1 MANTYD
7 RFGFDK
13 DGYNK
18 DGFDRMGYNREGLD
32 REGYDKNGVNKLGI
46 NKLTGY
52 DEEGYDSEGYDRD
65 GYNREG
71 YDKQGFDL
79 EGYNLAGYN
88 REGYDKRGFD
98 IEGYNA
104 AGYDRQGYDKSGY
117 DENGYD
123 KDGYNRSGLDENGFD
138 VDGFDAYGFNQ
149 DGINKNGYDINGRSE
164 DGIDI
169 LGYAEDGFDVD
180 GKSIDGFPKE
190 KFDEEGYHIYT
201 GFNLKGFDRDG
212 FNINGVDRE
221 GYDREGFHCQ
231 TGYNREGF
239 DREGYRSTG
248 YNADGYDR
256 KGYNREGYD
265 RDGYDIDGYDKSG
278 YDRDGYNREGY
289 DKKGYD
295 KNGYDKTGTL
305 EESRRNQDKSGKID
319 KKEDAFEAAFFKKCE
334 RQIKGY
340 YRDQVKKEVM
350 KQYVPTKLEYIDRWG
365 FVHSDTI
372 EPDMERANS
381 EINHRVDLVLSN
393 PYFCHIDYIDNPE
406 LYIGKQAVHG
416 WITDWADERAKLYYQ
431 YQIYIGNKDVELN
444 LVRDI
449 HFSKGKYKGYK
460 DLYYKSSEND
470 KTVVADEHL
479 QQIIQANQDNKAVH
493 DIVES
498 IQQNQYDIISSDKDK
513 SMLVLGCAGSGK
525 TMILMHKVRYMKYND
540 QDLNMKDIMIIS
552 PTDILERESRQLSRL
567 LQVDRV
573 LQFTSARFYLKLCV
587 EMMKKMGTSFE
598 AFVVC
603 DENVVEE
610 EFYQYED
617 LEQIK
622 TDVYMDL
629 SNDTTAKSFINSQ
642 EKKNKDMFSKH
653 IAITG
658 CEITYITKMHNLYA
672 DSIKEIEKA
681 GKRDIQR
688 IIKRINEVVQEQN
701 FLLDLKEFVTYLVEC
716 SVFENNIVKK
726 AVDEDTISQL
736 FYETKKIVKNIDYAE
751 FYRVMHVKKE
761 CINDPVK
768 MIQVVQLYLN
778 EKLDLD
784 GVHKVLHEWSAISE
798 DMAETYIEYISNQ
811 IDRLEKLQKKSEILE
826 YLLDTDTFQNR
837 YQDNNQ
843 MRFDTSF
850 EKMLNLYEGM
860 EEPLQ
865 KIGMTPFEYFSI
877 YEKITRRRRRLSEQK
892 KQPLK
897 RAYLFDALL
906 AELNVDYTLDGEI
919 KIPLSKLF
927 TMTYILQAFAGAIDT
942 EKKYIFIDEFQDF
955 SPNELRLMKSVYP
968 KAVFNLYGDVK
979 QCINSKG
986 ICEIEDI
993 PGEMYEEQPKF
1004 ISENYRNAR
1013 QITEY
1018 IQDVVG
1024 IKMLPVGLN
1033 GVQKTVDFMPNIVI
1047 AMDDRIAVITE
1058 SITDEL
1064 RAILQ
1069 GYDVNYYEETG
1080 EIIRGI
1086 YNILPISLAKGLEFE
1101 KVIVIQQGMT
1111 MNEYYVACT
1120 RAIKELYVVSGEL
1133 AYVNNDSDNG
1143 KQEDFE
1149 VENCTAEKEFIEDSN
1164 EDAFETESQNV
1175 DLHGY
1180 TLFPYQGK
1188 LRKYTHIKNMP
1199 ATHIPIVS
1207 DGKEKMIPVCYLE
1220 ETKCVYIPEGTYKKH
1235 KNELE
1240 TYFSNGNK
1248 DNNKM
1253 QVVVEEKAEKEI
1265 ITMPVHKEEII
1276 EKPKEN
1282 RPKRDLVTF
1291 IFDDTRT
1298 VDLMDKFEGLS
1309 GEKPYERLIIKR
1321 ALSIRVGTKF
1331 EFVDLVLERSRNRDY
1346 QGNITFTEFKKGNI
1360 VDLKRYVQ
1368 SQFSEDDVARCLE
1381 TGDIKLFRKPYLLRA
1396 QNSRNRSGYG
1406 WEWDWSNPYSP
1417 SVMEGTFYGETTSY
1431 VFVGAYI
1438 RK

>member
-1 MANTYD
+1 M
-7 RFGFDK
+7 
-13 DGYNK
+13 
-18 DGFDRMGYNREGLD
+18 
-32 REGYDKNGVNKLGI
+32 
-46 NKLTGY
+46 
-52 DEEGYDSEGYDRD
+52 
-65 GYNREG
+65 
-71 YDKQGFDL
+71 
-79 EGYNLAGYN
+79 
-88 REGYDKRGFD
+88 
-98 IEGYNA
+98 
-104 AGYDRQGYDKSGY
+104 
-117 DENGYD
+117 
-123 KDGYNRSGLDENGFD
+123 
-138 VDGFDAYGFNQ
+138 
-149 DGINKNGYDINGRSE
+149 
-164 DGIDI
+164 
-169 LGYAEDGFDVD
+169 
-180 GKSIDGFPKE
+180 
-190 KFDEEGYHIYT
+190 
-201 GFNLKGFDRDG
+201 
-212 FNINGVDRE
+212 
-221 GYDREGFHCQ
+221 
-231 TGYNREGF
+231 
-239 DREGYRSTG
+239 
-248 YNADGYDR
+248 
-256 KGYNREGYD
+256 
-265 RDGYDIDGYDKSG
+265 
-278 YDRDGYNREGY
+278 
-289 DKKGYD
+289 
-295 KNGYDKTGTL
+295 
-305 EESRRNQDKSGKID
+305 
-319 KKEDAFEAAFFKKCE
+319 
-334 RQIKGY
+334 
-340 YRDQVKKEVM
+340 
-350 KQYVPTKLEYIDRWG
+350 
-365 FVHSDTI
+365 
-372 EPDMERANS
+372 
-381 EINHRVDLVLSN
+381 
-393 PYFCHIDYIDNPE
+393 
-406 LYIGKQAVHG
+406 
-416 WITDWADERAKLYYQ
+416 
-431 YQIYIGNKDVELN
+431 
-444 LVRDI
+444 
-449 HFSKGKYKGYK
+449 
-460 DLYYKSSEND
+460 
-470 KTVVADEHL
+470 
-479 QQIIQANQDNKAVH
+479 
-493 DIVES
+493 
-498 IQQNQYDIISSDKDK
+498 
-513 SMLVLGCAGSGK
+513 
-525 TMILMHKVRYMKYND
+525 
-540 QDLNMKDIMIIS
+540 
-552 PTDILERESRQLSRL
+552 
-567 LQVDRV
+567 
-573 LQFTSARFYLKLCV
+573 
-587 EMMKKMGTSFE
+587 
-598 AFVVC
+598 
-603 DENVVEE
+603 
-610 EFYQYED
+610 
-617 LEQIK
+617 
-622 TDVYMDL
+622 
-629 SNDTTAKSFINSQ
+629 
-642 EKKNKDMFSKH
+642 
-653 IAITG
+653 
-658 CEITYITKMHNLYA
+658 
-672 DSIKEIEKA
+672 
-681 GKRDIQR
+681 
-688 IIKRINEVVQEQN
+688 
-701 FLLDLKEFVTYLVEC
+701 
-716 SVFENNIVKK
+716 
-726 AVDEDTISQL
+726 
-736 FYETKKIVKNIDYAE
+736 
-751 FYRVMHVKKE
+751 
-761 CINDPVK
+761 
-768 MIQVVQLYLN
+768 
-778 EKLDLD
+778 
-784 GVHKVLHEWSAISE
+784 
-798 DMAETYIEYISNQ
+798 
-811 IDRLEKLQKKSEILE
+811 
-826 YLLDTDTFQNR
+826 
-837 YQDNNQ
+837 
-843 MRFDTSF
+843 
-850 EKMLNLYEGM
+850 
-860 EEPLQ
+860 
-865 KIGMTPFEYFSI
+865 
-877 YEKITRRRRRLSEQK
+877 
-892 KQPLK
+892 
-897 RAYLFDALL
+897 FDALL

>member
-1 MANTYD
+1 
-7 RFGFDK
+7 
-13 DGYNK
+13 
-18 DGFDRMGYNREGLD
+18 
-32 REGYDKNGVNKLGI
+32 
-46 NKLTGY
+46 
-52 DEEGYDSEGYDRD
+52 
-65 GYNREG
+65 
-71 YDKQGFDL
+71 
-79 EGYNLAGYN
+79 
-88 REGYDKRGFD
+88 
-98 IEGYNA
+98 
-104 AGYDRQGYDKSGY
+104 
-117 DENGYD
+117 
-123 KDGYNRSGLDENGFD
+123 
-138 VDGFDAYGFNQ
+138 
-149 DGINKNGYDINGRSE
+149 
-164 DGIDI
+164 
-169 LGYAEDGFDVD
+169 
-180 GKSIDGFPKE
+180 
-190 KFDEEGYHIYT
+190 
-201 GFNLKGFDRDG
+201 
-212 FNINGVDRE
+212 
-221 GYDREGFHCQ
+221 
-231 TGYNREGF
+231 
-239 DREGYRSTG
+239 
-248 YNADGYDR
+248 
-256 KGYNREGYD
+256 
-265 RDGYDIDGYDKSG
+265 
-278 YDRDGYNREGY
+278 
-289 DKKGYD
+289 
-295 KNGYDKTGTL
+295 
-305 EESRRNQDKSGKID
+305 
-319 KKEDAFEAAFFKKCE
+319 
-334 RQIKGY
+334 
-340 YRDQVKKEVM
+340 
-350 KQYVPTKLEYIDRWG
+350 
-365 FVHSDTI
+365 
-372 EPDMERANS
+372 
-381 EINHRVDLVLSN
+381 
-393 PYFCHIDYIDNPE
+393 
-406 LYIGKQAVHG
+406 
-416 WITDWADERAKLYYQ
+416 
-431 YQIYIGNKDVELN
+431 
-444 LVRDI
+444 
-449 HFSKGKYKGYK
+449 
-460 DLYYKSSEND
+460 
-470 KTVVADEHL
+470 
-479 QQIIQANQDNKAVH
+479 
-493 DIVES
+493 
-498 IQQNQYDIISSDKDK
+498 
-513 SMLVLGCAGSGK
+513 
-525 TMILMHKVRYMKYND
+525 
-540 QDLNMKDIMIIS
+540 
-552 PTDILERESRQLSRL
+552 
-567 LQVDRV
+567 
-573 LQFTSARFYLKLCV
+573 
-587 EMMKKMGTSFE
+587 
-598 AFVVC
+598 
-603 DENVVEE
+603 
-610 EFYQYED
+610 
-617 LEQIK
+617 
-622 TDVYMDL
+622 
-629 SNDTTAKSFINSQ
+629 
-642 EKKNKDMFSKH
+642 
-653 IAITG
+653 
-658 CEITYITKMHNLYA
+658 
-672 DSIKEIEKA
+672 
-681 GKRDIQR
+681 
-688 IIKRINEVVQEQN
+688 
-701 FLLDLKEFVTYLVEC
+701 
-716 SVFENNIVKK
+716 
-726 AVDEDTISQL
+726 
-736 FYETKKIVKNIDYAE
+736 
-751 FYRVMHVKKE
+751 
-761 CINDPVK
+761 
-768 MIQVVQLYLN
+768 
-778 EKLDLD
+778 
-784 GVHKVLHEWSAISE
+784 
-798 DMAETYIEYISNQ
+798 
-811 IDRLEKLQKKSEILE
+811 
-826 YLLDTDTFQNR
+826 
-837 YQDNNQ
+837 
-843 MRFDTSF
+843 
-850 EKMLNLYEGM
+850 
-860 EEPLQ
+860 
-865 KIGMTPFEYFSI
+865 
-877 YEKITRRRRRLSEQK
+877 
-892 KQPLK
+892 
-897 RAYLFDALL
+897 
-906 AELNVDYTLDGEI
+906 
-919 KIPLSKLF
+919 
-927 TMTYILQAFAGAIDT
+927 
-942 EKKYIFIDEFQDF
+942 
-955 SPNELRLMKSVYP
+955 MKSVYP

>member
-1 MANTYD
+1 
-7 RFGFDK
+7 
-13 DGYNK
+13 
-18 DGFDRMGYNREGLD
+18 
-32 REGYDKNGVNKLGI
+32 
-46 NKLTGY
+46 
-52 DEEGYDSEGYDRD
+52 
-65 GYNREG
+65 
-71 YDKQGFDL
+71 
-79 EGYNLAGYN
+79 
-88 REGYDKRGFD
+88 
-98 IEGYNA
+98 
-104 AGYDRQGYDKSGY
+104 
-117 DENGYD
+117 
-123 KDGYNRSGLDENGFD
+123 
-138 VDGFDAYGFNQ
+138 
-149 DGINKNGYDINGRSE
+149 
-164 DGIDI
+164 
-169 LGYAEDGFDVD
+169 
-180 GKSIDGFPKE
+180 
-190 KFDEEGYHIYT
+190 
-201 GFNLKGFDRDG
+201 
-212 FNINGVDRE
+212 
-221 GYDREGFHCQ
+221 
-231 TGYNREGF
+231 
-239 DREGYRSTG
+239 
-248 YNADGYDR
+248 
-256 KGYNREGYD
+256 
-265 RDGYDIDGYDKSG
+265 
-278 YDRDGYNREGY
+278 
-289 DKKGYD
+289 
-295 KNGYDKTGTL
+295 
-305 EESRRNQDKSGKID
+305 
-319 KKEDAFEAAFFKKCE
+319 
-334 RQIKGY
+334 
-340 YRDQVKKEVM
+340 
-350 KQYVPTKLEYIDRWG
+350 
-365 FVHSDTI
+365 
-372 EPDMERANS
+372 
-381 EINHRVDLVLSN
+381 
-393 PYFCHIDYIDNPE
+393 
-406 LYIGKQAVHG
+406 
-416 WITDWADERAKLYYQ
+416 
-431 YQIYIGNKDVELN
+431 
-444 LVRDI
+444 
-449 HFSKGKYKGYK
+449 
-460 DLYYKSSEND
+460 
-470 KTVVADEHL
+470 
-479 QQIIQANQDNKAVH
+479 
-493 DIVES
+493 
-498 IQQNQYDIISSDKDK
+498 
-513 SMLVLGCAGSGK
+513 
-525 TMILMHKVRYMKYND
+525 
-540 QDLNMKDIMIIS
+540 
-552 PTDILERESRQLSRL
+552 
-567 LQVDRV
+567 
-573 LQFTSARFYLKLCV
+573 
-587 EMMKKMGTSFE
+587 MMKKMGTSFE

-927 TMTYILQAFAGAIDT
+927 TMTYIFQAFAGAIDT

>member
-1 MANTYD
+1 
-7 RFGFDK
+7 
-13 DGYNK
+13 
-18 DGFDRMGYNREGLD
+18 
-32 REGYDKNGVNKLGI
+32 
-46 NKLTGY
+46 
-52 DEEGYDSEGYDRD
+52 
-65 GYNREG
+65 
-71 YDKQGFDL
+71 
-79 EGYNLAGYN
+79 
-88 REGYDKRGFD
+88 
-98 IEGYNA
+98 
-104 AGYDRQGYDKSGY
+104 
-117 DENGYD
+117 
-123 KDGYNRSGLDENGFD
+123 
-138 VDGFDAYGFNQ
+138 
-149 DGINKNGYDINGRSE
+149 
-164 DGIDI
+164 
-169 LGYAEDGFDVD
+169 
-180 GKSIDGFPKE
+180 
-190 KFDEEGYHIYT
+190 
-201 GFNLKGFDRDG
+201 
-212 FNINGVDRE
+212 
-221 GYDREGFHCQ
+221 
-231 TGYNREGF
+231 
-239 DREGYRSTG
+239 
-248 YNADGYDR
+248 
-256 KGYNREGYD
+256 
-265 RDGYDIDGYDKSG
+265 
-278 YDRDGYNREGY
+278 
-289 DKKGYD
+289 
-295 KNGYDKTGTL
+295 
-305 EESRRNQDKSGKID
+305 
-319 KKEDAFEAAFFKKCE
+319 
-334 RQIKGY
+334 
-340 YRDQVKKEVM
+340 
-350 KQYVPTKLEYIDRWG
+350 
-365 FVHSDTI
+365 
-372 EPDMERANS
+372 
-381 EINHRVDLVLSN
+381 
-393 PYFCHIDYIDNPE
+393 
-406 LYIGKQAVHG
+406 
-416 WITDWADERAKLYYQ
+416 
-431 YQIYIGNKDVELN
+431 
-444 LVRDI
+444 
-449 HFSKGKYKGYK
+449 
-460 DLYYKSSEND
+460 
-470 KTVVADEHL
+470 
-479 QQIIQANQDNKAVH
+479 
-493 DIVES
+493 
-498 IQQNQYDIISSDKDK
+498 
-513 SMLVLGCAGSGK
+513 
-525 TMILMHKVRYMKYND
+525 
-540 QDLNMKDIMIIS
+540 
-552 PTDILERESRQLSRL
+552 
-567 LQVDRV
+567 
-573 LQFTSARFYLKLCV
+573 
-587 EMMKKMGTSFE
+587 
-598 AFVVC
+598 
-603 DENVVEE
+603 
-610 EFYQYED
+610 
-617 LEQIK
+617 
-622 TDVYMDL
+622 MDL

>member
-1 MANTYD
+1 
-7 RFGFDK
+7 
-13 DGYNK
+13 
-18 DGFDRMGYNREGLD
+18 
-32 REGYDKNGVNKLGI
+32 
-46 NKLTGY
+46 
-52 DEEGYDSEGYDRD
+52 
-65 GYNREG
+65 
-71 YDKQGFDL
+71 
-79 EGYNLAGYN
+79 
-88 REGYDKRGFD
+88 
-98 IEGYNA
+98 
-104 AGYDRQGYDKSGY
+104 
-117 DENGYD
+117 
-123 KDGYNRSGLDENGFD
+123 
-138 VDGFDAYGFNQ
+138 
-149 DGINKNGYDINGRSE
+149 
-164 DGIDI
+164 
-169 LGYAEDGFDVD
+169 
-180 GKSIDGFPKE
+180 
-190 KFDEEGYHIYT
+190 
-201 GFNLKGFDRDG
+201 
-212 FNINGVDRE
+212 
-221 GYDREGFHCQ
+221 
-231 TGYNREGF
+231 
-239 DREGYRSTG
+239 
-248 YNADGYDR
+248 
-256 KGYNREGYD
+256 
-265 RDGYDIDGYDKSG
+265 
-278 YDRDGYNREGY
+278 
-289 DKKGYD
+289 
-295 KNGYDKTGTL
+295 
-305 EESRRNQDKSGKID
+305 
-319 KKEDAFEAAFFKKCE
+319 
-334 RQIKGY
+334 
-340 YRDQVKKEVM
+340 
-350 KQYVPTKLEYIDRWG
+350 
-365 FVHSDTI
+365 
-372 EPDMERANS
+372 
-381 EINHRVDLVLSN
+381 
-393 PYFCHIDYIDNPE
+393 
-406 LYIGKQAVHG
+406 
-416 WITDWADERAKLYYQ
+416 
-431 YQIYIGNKDVELN
+431 
-444 LVRDI
+444 
-449 HFSKGKYKGYK
+449 
-460 DLYYKSSEND
+460 
-470 KTVVADEHL
+470 
-479 QQIIQANQDNKAVH
+479 
-493 DIVES
+493 
-498 IQQNQYDIISSDKDK
+498 
-513 SMLVLGCAGSGK
+513 
-525 TMILMHKVRYMKYND
+525 
-540 QDLNMKDIMIIS
+540 
-552 PTDILERESRQLSRL
+552 
-567 LQVDRV
+567 
-573 LQFTSARFYLKLCV
+573 
-587 EMMKKMGTSFE
+587 MMKKMGISFE

-865 KIGMTPFEYFSI
+865 KIGMTPLEYFSI